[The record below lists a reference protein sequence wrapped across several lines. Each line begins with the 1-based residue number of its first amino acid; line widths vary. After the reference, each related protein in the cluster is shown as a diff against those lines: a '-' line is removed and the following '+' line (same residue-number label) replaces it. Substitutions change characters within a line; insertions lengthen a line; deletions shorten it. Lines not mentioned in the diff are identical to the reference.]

1 MPSPIRAA
9 NSPRLAS
16 AFSLVELLVV
26 IFIIAVVVA
35 ITLPALGGA
44 RDAAKGA
51 TSRAL
56 VQDISRASDQ
66 FYLDTRRYPGYF
78 TPKEMGLNE
87 NGGTSGRGL
96 SGMENL
102 MLDLAGGIVS
112 VGSSAPDSTTY
123 GETVPAAPF
132 DPTSGANAD
141 RVAWVSP
148 SLIGAPGKGNSKAY
162 FTPDAKNFVAQFG
175 GARGA
180 KTVAQFGQ
188 PGAAD
193 LPGKPQIPDVIDSF
207 GNPLLV
213 WTLDET
219 ASGQITDVK
228 QFAEVK
234 SDATSAR
241 FYWNQ
246 NAAFLRATA
255 LGRLKKNQAL
265 DGDKPYS
272 LLGGGSPDDQLRV
285 NLTAVLG
292 NPGFPRTL
300 EEGKEVLP
308 TVARGKLI
316 FQTAGADGF
325 YLGDT
330 DRGGKRAAKYTS
342 GGRFLRYGMNF
353 YGGAGK
359 NAEAAARLK
368 DKDGKDTNEDIVS
381 LFDDV
386 VVATGGS

>member
-1 MPSPIRAA
+1 
-9 NSPRLAS
+9 
-16 AFSLVELLVV
+16 
-26 IFIIAVVVA
+26 
-35 ITLPALGGA
+35 
-44 RDAAKGA
+44 
-51 TSRAL
+51 
-56 VQDISRASDQ
+56 
-66 FYLDTRRYPGYF
+66 
-78 TPKEMGLNE
+78 
-87 NGGTSGRGL
+87 
-96 SGMENL
+96 MENL
-102 MLDLAGGIVS
+102 MLDLAGGVIF
-112 VGSSAPDSTTY
+112 VGDHAPTFQDLGY
-123 GETVPAAPF
+123 EPPETVAAAPF

-141 RVAWVSP
+141 RVAWVAP

-162 FTPDAKNFVAQFG
+162 FNPDAKNFVAQFG

-180 KTVAQFGQ
+180 KTIAQFGQ
-188 PGAAD
+188 SGAAD
-193 LPGKPQIPDVIDSF
+193 LPGKLQIPDVIDSF

-219 ASGQITDVK
+219 ASGQITTVD
-228 QFAEVK
+228 QFAQVK

-246 NAAFLRATA
+246 NAAFLKATA
-255 LGRLKKNQAL
+255 LGRLKKNQTL

-272 LLGGGSPDDQLRV
+272 LLGGGSPEEQLRT

-292 NPGFPRTL
+292 NPGFPNTL
-300 EEGKEVLP
+300 EEAKHVLP
-308 TVARGKLI
+308 TAARGKLI

-330 DRGGKRAAKYTS
+330 DNGGKRAGKYS
-342 GGRFLRYGMNF
+342 GGRFLHYGMNF
-353 YGGAGK
+353 YGGQGK
-359 NAEAAARLK
+359 NATAAARLK